1 MILINLLLA
10 FAFGQAA
17 PHTLTPDN
25 QPSEPFRIADHV
37 YYVGSSDIAS
47 YLITTRDGHILIDA
61 GYEST
66 APQIEANI
74 AKLGFTPR
82 DVKILLNTQAHYDH
96 SGGFARLKQQTGAQL
111 MISERDT
118 PIIEAGGKGD
128 FILTEPK
135 YRFPPVHVDRRL
147 RDGDQVR
154 LGEATL
160 TARLTPGHTKGCT
173 TWTFDASDRGRSYK
187 VVVLCGLTILEGTK
201 VTGMPAYPT
210 IQSDYER
217 TFEVLKRMP
226 VDIFLGAHA
235 GYYGGQE
242 KARRLRQNPDGP
254 NPFVDPDGFRA
265 FVNNAEKRFRDQ
277 LGAR

>member
-10 FAFGQAA
+10 LAFAQTTAQ
-17 PHTLTPDN
+17 PLTPDN
-25 QPSEPFRIADHV
+25 QPSEPFRIADRV

-74 AKLGFTPR
+74 AKLGFTIR

-96 SGGFARLKQQTGAQL
+96 AAGFARLKQVTGAQL
-111 MISERDT
+111 MISERDA
-118 PIIEAGGKGD
+118 PVIEAGGKGD
-128 FILTEPK
+128 FILTDAK
-135 YRFPPVHVDRRL
+135 YQFPPVRVDRRL

-160 TARLTPGHTKGCT
+160 TARLTPGHTKGCN
-173 TWTFDASDRGRSYK
+173 TWTFDANDRGRSYK
-187 VVVLCGLTILEGTK
+187 VVVLCGLTILEGTN
-201 VTGMPAYPT
+201 VSGMPEYPT

-242 KARRLRQNPDGP
+242 KARKLRENPEGP
-254 NPFVDPDGFRA
+254 NPFVDPDGFRS
-265 FVNNAEKRFRDQ
+265 FVNSAEKRFRDQ
-277 LGAR
+277 LNRR